1 MCEPLAVRG
10 NPWPAFTGTFMR
22 HRYLRKVF
30 RRKLRSL
37 MEMRFTLGEK
47 EAQHS
52 GLSSWE
58 QVWHIAFSQRKTHR
72 GGYTTCNGTTF
83 MELFRQTR
91 VITWNMR
98 RKKKK
103 NNQQTWGHNGRENY
117 LELLLREISDHIFHI
132 KTINTAIS
140 NTYCCCLVC
149 TAWAGN
155 KHLDP
160 SWVTYLSWTNPK
172 GYYLRQYEFE
182 NIKKEK
188 KEAAPNVM
196 CIF

>member
-1 MCEPLAVRG
+1 MQR
-10 NPWPAFTGTFMR
+10 NNIHGTFQTNQSD
-22 HRYLRKVF
+22 Y
-30 RRKLRSL
+30 
-37 MEMRFTLGEK
+37 MEHE
-47 EAQHS
+47 
-52 GLSSWE
+52 
-58 QVWHIAFSQRKTHR
+58 
-72 GGYTTCNGTTF
+72 
-83 MELFRQTR
+83 
-91 VITWNMR
+91 
-98 RKKKK
+98 KKKK
-103 NNQQTWGHNGRENY
+103 NNQQTWGQNGRENY

-155 KHLDP
+155 NISIRVELL
-160 SWVTYLSWTNPK
+160 TYLEPIPR